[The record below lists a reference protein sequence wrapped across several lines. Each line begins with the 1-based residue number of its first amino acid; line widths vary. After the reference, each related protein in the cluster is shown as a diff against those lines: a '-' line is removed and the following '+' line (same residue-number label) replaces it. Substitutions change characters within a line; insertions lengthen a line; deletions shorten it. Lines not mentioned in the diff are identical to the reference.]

1 MATRQHLLLVGWS
14 QPATRAARPKLDVE
28 LVVKLGDRVAAGH
41 ERKLGAL
48 MQNSACALKSQ
59 STCQTAFAKPDVG
72 NGSPV
77 VKQLKNSLH

>member
-1 MATRQHLLLVGWS
+1 
-14 QPATRAARPKLDVE
+14 
-28 LVVKLGDRVAAGH
+28 LGDRVAAGH